1 MQKIDRY
8 KSKQTI
14 ISGDFNIDLIKHET
28 DTFSQN
34 LLNLT
39 TKHGFAQIISQ
50 PTRITDSSAT
60 LIRHVYTNMISKVV
74 ITSVITPDL
83 TYHLASTISVSL
95 DANIHNSRW

>member
-14 ISGDFNIDLIKHET
+14 IAGDFNIDLIKHET

-39 TKHGFAQIISQ
+39 TKHGFAQ
-50 PTRITDSSAT
+50 TDSSAT

-83 TYHLASTISVSL
+83 TDHLASTISVSL